1 MGDGLKRRLWA
12 DLTARDPAHMP
23 KPRKTIDP
31 GATRAKLD
39 GLVDAVRR
47 EAEGAE
53 SDPFDDAMLA
63 IVVGVAEAMKTEA
76 DALAELEE
84 RMIEVARRV

>member
-1 MGDGLKRRLWA
+1 
-12 DLTARDPAHMP
+12 MP
-23 KPRKTIDP
+23 KPRKTIDA

-53 SDPFDDAMLA
+53 SDPLDDATLA
-63 IVVGVAEAMKTEA
+63 TVVGVAEAVNTEA
-76 DALAELEE
+76 GALAE
-84 RMIEVARRV
+84 RMTKVARRV

>member
-1 MGDGLKRRLWA
+1 
-12 DLTARDPAHMP
+12 MP
-23 KPRKTIDP
+23 RPRKTIDA

-39 GLVDAVRR
+39 GFVGAVRR

-63 IVVGVAEAMKTEA
+63 AVVGIAEAMKAEA
-76 DALAELEE
+76 GALAEVEARLGKL
-84 RMIEVARRV
+84 ARRALVAE